1 MNDLEFIYKRRSV
14 RNYKE
19 GEVPREDITKMLE
32 AAIMAPSPKH
42 QQNWHFVVVQDK
54 DKIKAMA
61 EAVRESHEKIA
72 DLAKTE
78 EDRKELMSVLPYYLN
93 FERSSC
99 TIVVY
104 SKEYY
109 MIEEKILR
117 ANGVDEGIID
127 MLKSPQSAAQGI
139 GAAVENFLL
148 AAANMGY
155 AACYMTGPTHA
166 KVKLEEIIGFNKEG
180 YSLMAMISLGL
191 EPEKMPKSPRRK
203 PIEDV
208 VTFI

>member
-191 EPEKMPKSPRRK
+191 EPEKIPKSPRRK

>member
-1 MNDLEFIYKRRSV
+1 MSDLDFIYNRRSV
-14 RNYKE
+14 RNYTE
-19 GEVPREDITKMLE
+19 GEVAKEDIIKMLE
-32 AAIMAPSPKH
+32 AATMAPSPKH
-42 QQNWHFVVVQDK
+42 QQNWHFVVVQNK
-54 DKIKAMA
+54 EKIKAMA
-61 EAVRESHEKIA
+61 EAVTESHENIA
-72 DLAKTE
+72 NLAKTE
-78 EDRKELMSVLPYYLN
+78 EDKQELMNVLPYYLN

-104 SKEYY
+104 AKEYY

-117 ANGVDEGIID
+117 ANGAPEEVID
-127 MLKSPQSAAQGI
+127 MLKSPQSGAQGI

-166 KVKLEEIIGFNKEG
+166 KAKLEEIIGFNKEG

-191 EPEKMPKSPRRK
+191 EPEKMPRAPRRK